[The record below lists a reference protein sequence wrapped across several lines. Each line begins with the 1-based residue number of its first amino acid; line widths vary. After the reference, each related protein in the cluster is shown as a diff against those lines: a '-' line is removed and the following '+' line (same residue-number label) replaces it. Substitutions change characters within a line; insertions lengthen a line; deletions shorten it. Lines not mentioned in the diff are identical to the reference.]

1 MCRPPSVL
9 TVSDLPG
16 LTPEVLARAA
26 RVTAL
31 VLDVDGVLSDGRIIY
46 DEFGDELKCFDV
58 QDGSRL
64 ILWHRAGLKSAII
77 TARKAK
83 LIKRRAKEM
92 LIDFLAQHALQKLS
106 AFERFLTRYRL
117 TAEQVCAVGD
127 DLMDLPILRRA
138 GLAVAV
144 PNAVDEIKAV
154 SHYVTTRAGGKGAV
168 REIVDLILKAK
179 GLWDEA
185 IRPYRV

>member
-1 MCRPPSVL
+1 MSPPQH
-9 TVSDLPG
+9 LP
-16 LTPEVLARAA
+16 PDVLARAT

-58 QDGSRL
+58 QDGAGL
-64 ILWHRAGLKSAII
+64 VLWRRAGLRSAVI

-92 LIDFLAQHALQKLS
+92 AVDFLAQNALNKL
-106 AFERFLTRYRL
+106 AAYEQFVKRFRL
-117 TAEQVCAVGD
+117 SHEQVCAIAD

-138 GLAVAV
+138 GFAVAV
-144 PNAVDEIKAV
+144 PNAVDEMKAA
-154 SHYVTTRAGGKGAV
+154 SHYVTSRRGGRGAV
-168 REIVDLILKAK
+168 REVIDLILKAK
-179 GLWDEA
+179 GLWDEVVK
-185 IRPYRV
+185 PYQV